1 MFPRDVG
8 PNITGKFGASKG
20 GDNQAFSEGAF
31 YIDVR
36 NKFGAEGSQ
45 NSGLHY
51 GFDASRSSDL
61 FSRSTTVQ
69 PSSLRFMPLIK
80 T

>member
-1 MFPRDVG
+1 MFG

-20 GDNQAFSEGAF
+20 GDNQAFAEGAF

-51 GFDASRSSDL
+51 GFKASRASDL
-61 FSRSTTVQ
+61 FGNATTVQ
-69 PSSLRFMPLIK
+69 PASVRLLPCIK
-80 T
+80 A